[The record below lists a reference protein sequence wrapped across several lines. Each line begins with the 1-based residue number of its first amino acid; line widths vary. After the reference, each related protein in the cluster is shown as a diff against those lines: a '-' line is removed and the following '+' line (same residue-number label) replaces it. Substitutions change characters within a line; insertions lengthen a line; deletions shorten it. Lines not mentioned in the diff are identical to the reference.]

1 MALPPPDFHSTC
13 LVTGASSGIGADA
26 ARSLARRGHGLTL
39 VARRAERLEELA
51 TDLRQSHNVRV
62 EVLECDLGD
71 ERARGRMLD
80 SLAALAVNVEVLV
93 NNAGYGSGGRFHEL
107 DAEREVEMV
116 RLNVEAVVALCARFV
131 PEMVRRGRGGVLNV
145 ASMAAFQPLPRQATY
160 AATKAFVLS
169 FTEAL
174 HADLFG
180 TGVTATALCPG
191 PVKTEFA
198 DTAGISAEAEGVPE
212 LMWAE
217 SPQVAEQGV
226 RGLER
231 GKRVVVPG
239 GVLNRATA
247 LGGQHAP
254 RSLLLRVAGSRL
266 NPLGR

>member
-13 LVTGASSGIGADA
+13 LVTGASSGIGADV
-26 ARSLARRGHGLTL
+26 ARSLARRGQGVTL
-39 VARRAERLEELA
+39 VARRAERLNELA
-51 TDLRQSHNVRV
+51 GELRSEHEIRV

-71 ERARGRMLD
+71 ARSRERMLAE
-80 SLAALAVNVEVLV
+80 LAELAVNVEVLV
-93 NNAGYGSGGRFHEL
+93 NNAGYGSGGRFYEL

-116 RLNVEAVVALCARFV
+116 RLNMEAVVALCARFV

-169 FTEAL
+169 FTDAL
-174 HADLFG
+174 HADLAG

-198 DTAGISAEAEGVPE
+198 DSAGISAEAEGLPE
-212 LMWAE
+212 MVWAE
-217 SPQVAEQGV
+217 SPDVAEQGV

-239 GVLNRATA
+239 GLLNRATA
-247 LGGQHAP
+247 LGGQHVP
-254 RSLLLRVAGSRL
+254 RSVLLRVAGRF